1 MYGEGN
7 GLIPGLRTTPRR
19 DTTVRSTGVYR
30 LRGACGTASAAY
42 GLKVKPQRVVTCS
55 TTESRNPGQVVAA
68 VRHRLAASQRSEF
81 PGGRAGYA
89 FYGLALV
96 ASSF

>member
-68 VRHRLAASQRSEF
+68 VRHRLAASRDPNSPVDELGMRF
-81 PGGRAGYA
+81 MG
-89 FYGLALV
+89 
-96 ASSF
+96 